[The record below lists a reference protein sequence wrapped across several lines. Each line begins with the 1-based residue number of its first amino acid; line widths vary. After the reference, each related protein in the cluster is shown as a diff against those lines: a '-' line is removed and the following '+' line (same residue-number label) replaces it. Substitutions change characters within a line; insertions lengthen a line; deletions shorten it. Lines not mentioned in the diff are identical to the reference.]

1 MNQNKA
7 IIKMN
12 KRMYR
17 IKDENRMLGGVCSGF
32 AQYLNVD
39 VTLVRIASVVL
50 FFTPIPVFFIYL
62 ILWAVL
68 PVTYSSLV
76 TEFSNSEYQ
85 TANQNFKP
93 INNMSNHNRNGNM
106 IGGLILIIL
115 GAIFSFKTF
124 FDINLFSYMKN
135 LWPLILIGL
144 GVWIIIKDKDDDLN
158 GGNSDVKNPTGTNY

>member
-1 MNQNKA
+1 
-7 IIKMN
+7 
-12 KRMYR
+12 
-17 IKDENRMLGGVCSGF
+17 
-32 AQYLNVD
+32 
-39 VTLVRIASVVL
+39 
-50 FFTPIPVFFIYL
+50 
-62 ILWAVL
+62 
-68 PVTYSSLV
+68 
-76 TEFSNSEYQ
+76 
-85 TANQNFKP
+85 
-93 INNMSNHNRNGNM
+93 MSNHNRNGNM

>member
-1 MNQNKA
+1 
-7 IIKMN
+7 
-12 KRMYR
+12 
-17 IKDENRMLGGVCSGF
+17 
-32 AQYLNVD
+32 
-39 VTLVRIASVVL
+39 
-50 FFTPIPVFFIYL
+50 
-62 ILWAVL
+62 L

-93 INNMSNHNRNGNM
+93 IHNMSNHNRNGNM